1 MVPKSLKLALES
13 GLLNLPDPTPLPGHS
28 KSVPYVCTG
37 DGTFP
42 PSSLMM
48 KPYPL
53 QKIVCLIKD
62 FQECGISPKM
72 DWYSSELLEGVEE
85 CPFSL
90 EPEKV
95 RVIALATI
103 TLHNWL
109 QKDSY
114 GKVYIPSVSG
124 LVDNEEVAT
133 AEITEG
139 TWRKDPA
146 TES

>member
-1 MVPKSLKLALES
+1 
-13 GLLNLPDPTPLPGHS
+13 
-28 KSVPYVCTG
+28 
-37 DGTFP
+37 
-42 PSSLMM
+42 
-48 KPYPL
+48 
-53 QKIVCLIKD
+53 
-62 FQECGISPKM
+62 M

-139 TWRKDPA
+139 TRRKDPA
-146 TES
+146 TESQFSMFVTKANNPTKEAKAVREEFNKYFFNEGSVPWQWCYA